1 MLGLIEMVN
10 RLLNSKINYPP
21 GVEFIRNVYLFLV
34 FLFPTM
40 FIIRCLLVEFEIEL
54 FLKFLISFFIIIAAY
69 YSINK
74 GKSWAVSLILI
85 SSTWGLLNTIIV
97 FLTSSSDA
105 IKTAVKIILGSPFLA
120 FYIYSLIVFTKKK
133 TREFFKEKGE
143 ILI

>member
-1 MLGLIEMVN
+1 MLSLIEMGN
-10 RLLNSKINYPP
+10 RSLNSKINYPP

-40 FIIRCLLVEFEIEL
+40 FILRCLLVEFKIEL
-54 FLKFLISFFIIIAAY
+54 FLEFLISFFIIIATY

-133 TREFFKEKGE
+133 TREFFKEKGK